1 MVRPPDGARG
11 TVTGGVNG
19 FITSLR
25 VVVLL
30 RGQEEEWEKRRGQLS
45 VSGEGGGIRK
55 E

>member
-1 MVRPPDGARG
+1 MAGPPDGVWG

-30 RGQEEEWEKRRGQLS
+30 RVKEEWEKEER
-45 VSGEGGGIRK
+45 IA
-55 E
+55 